1 MQTKLQVICHLYFN
15 LLKIYRLKKEDIT
28 WGTIL
33 LAIFLLGLK
42 KFHLYGASH
51 SSLLFVFMSTFKLA
65 SVIQA
70 IFKHTLQN
78 SHWTF
83 VFLSWGPITS
93 SVCYLFLLT
102 IYIGICIFQLSRHN
116 FIHCLATCIKKIL
129 PKFVSSEISLLFMHA
144 IQAYSLCIIQAKM
157 FPATDTN
164 PLFFSNIWSSQNLK
178 DSQWQKKMNQTK
190 YCDNKCCDLKY
201 IYRQSNSLIS
211 ALRECS
217 LTDVHLCLWE
227 VYFRED
233 CTIVMIV

>member
-1 MQTKLQVICHLYFN
+1 MV
-15 LLKIYRLKKEDIT
+15 LL
-28 WGTIL
+28 IL
-33 LAIFLLGLK
+33 LFSLFSCLLLNQLQSYK
-42 KFHLYGASH
+42 QYSNIHCKIHIE
-51 SSLLFVFMSTFKLA
+51 LLF
-65 SVIQA
+65 
-70 IFKHTLQN
+70 
-78 SHWTF
+78 
-83 VFLSWGPITS
+83 FLSWGPITS

-164 PLFFSNIWSSQNLK
+164 PLFFFKHLK
-178 DSQWQKKMNQTK
+178 LTKSEGLSVTKKKMNQTK

-217 LTDVHLCLWE
+217 LTDVHLIQMSIFAFGKFILGK
-227 VYFRED
+227 
-233 CTIVMIV
+233 IVQSL